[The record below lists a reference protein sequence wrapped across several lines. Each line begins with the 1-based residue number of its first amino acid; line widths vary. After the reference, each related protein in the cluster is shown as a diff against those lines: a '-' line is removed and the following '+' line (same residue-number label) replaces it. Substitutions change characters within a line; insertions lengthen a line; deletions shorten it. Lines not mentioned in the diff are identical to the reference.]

1 MKFRGISDVVFVSVP
16 AHLGRTIGVS
26 LSADPS
32 LKETEGIEEAAEAI
46 CATYHMAIENL
57 E

>member
-26 LSADPS
+26 LFADPS
-32 LKETEGIEEAAEAI
+32 LKETEGIKEAAEAI